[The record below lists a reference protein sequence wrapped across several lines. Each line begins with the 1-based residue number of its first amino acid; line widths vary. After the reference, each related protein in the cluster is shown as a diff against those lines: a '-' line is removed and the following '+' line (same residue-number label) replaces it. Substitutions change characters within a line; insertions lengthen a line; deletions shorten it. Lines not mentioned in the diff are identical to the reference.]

1 MLMLMLMSQSS
12 FSLKYSFGEGPHRVE
27 FTLQF
32 MNEHGAFVSEMTK
45 SRTNKFV
52 IELAPLSLM
61 PHSVLHFLEMIDHQ
75 LWDGNAFVHHV
86 DHVVQAVPTA
96 FRTAESKKHTFDDA
110 GLSELAYQEYHEDYP
125 HDAYTVGF
133 SGRPGGMEFYINT
146 QDNSQIHGPGGQQQ
160 HDLHEEGDPCF
171 GKIVSGHHV
180 IDRMHQKNV
189 ADKRD
194 IHIIGIEKAVLLP
207 KGSTSHL
214 NPYSP
219 LARYQKNSKLSQHQQ
234 TVTDAHCRVLNRE
247 ANIGDLVT
255 HSRKLNDGASVKDI
269 VADLAHSEEFED
281 ELLAEEKVEDAVW
294 ILFDSL
300 LAREPKSWETRK
312 WKSVIEAD
320 GHRAAIDKMLAS
332 REYASNSGNALVPGR
347 GRSGCPESDD
357 GEDAP
362 AL

>member
-1 MLMLMLMSQSS
+1 M
-12 FSLKYSFGEGPHRVE
+12 E

-32 MNEHGAFVSEMTK
+32 LNKQGTFVPEMAN

-52 IELAPLSLM
+52 VELAPLSLM
-61 PHSVLHFLEMIDHQ
+61 PHSVLHFLEMIDHE

-96 FRTAESKKHTFDDA
+96 FRTAESQKQSFVDA
-110 GLSELAYQEYHEDYP
+110 GLSELAFQEYHEDYP

-146 QDNSQIHGPGGQQQ
+146 QDNAQIHGPGGQHH

-171 GKIVSGHHV
+171 GKVISGHHV
-180 IDRMHQKNV
+180 VDRMHQKGV
-189 ADKRD
+189 EKKRE

-207 KGSTSHL
+207 KGSTSHI

-219 LARYQKNSKLSQHQQ
+219 MARYQKNTKLSQHQKA
-234 TVTDAHCRVLNRE
+234 VTDAYCRVLNRE
-247 ANIGDLVT
+247 ANIGGLVA
-255 HSRKLNDGASVKDI
+255 SSKKLSDGATVKDI
-269 VADLAHSEEFED
+269 VADLAHTDEFED

-312 WKSVIEAD
+312 WKTVVEKN
-320 GHRAAIDKMLAS
+320 GHREAIDKIMAS
-332 REYASNSGNALVPGR
+332 KEYERKFGLEGVPGR
-347 GRSGCPESDD
+347 GRPGCPENENDD
-357 GEDAP
+357 KEEGTP
-362 AL
+362 KL

>member
-1 MLMLMLMSQSS
+1 M
-12 FSLKYSFGEGPHRVE
+12 E

-32 MNEHGAFVSEMTK
+32 MNEDGAFVPEVAK

-96 FRTAESKKHTFDDA
+96 FRTAISQKQTFIDA
-110 GLSELAYQEYHEDYP
+110 GLSELAFQEYHEDYP

-146 QDNSQIHGPGGQQQ
+146 QDNAQIHGPGGQHQ

-171 GKIVSGHHV
+171 AKVVSGHHV

-189 ADKRD
+189 EAKRD

-219 LARYQKNSKLSQHQQ
+219 LARYQKDTKLSRHQK

-247 ANIGDLVT
+247 ANIGDLMVY
-255 HSRKLNDGASVKDI
+255 SKRLSEGASVKDI
-269 VADLAHSEEFED
+269 VADLAHSEEFMD
-281 ELLAEEKVEDAVW
+281 ELLAEENVDDVVW

-300 LAREPKSWETRK
+300 LAREPNKWETRK
-312 WKSVIEAD
+312 WKGTIEVD
-320 GHRAAIDKMLAS
+320 GHRAAIVQMIAS
-332 REYASNSGNALVPGR
+332 KEYERKSGNDFVPGR
-347 GRSGCPESDD
+347 GRSGCPGNEN
-357 GEDAP
+357 EE
-362 AL
+362 LKL